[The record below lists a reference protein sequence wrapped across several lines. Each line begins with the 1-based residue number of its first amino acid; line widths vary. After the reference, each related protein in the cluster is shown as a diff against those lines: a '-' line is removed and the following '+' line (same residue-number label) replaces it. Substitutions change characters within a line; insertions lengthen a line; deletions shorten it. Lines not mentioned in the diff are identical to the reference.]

1 MIVQIVNG
9 WEKKW
14 FKPKERDNM
23 FTPHPNNF
31 AFFNPPRKID
41 SINTIIEFFD
51 DYKCLAKFKIHVY
64 EIDLYIPK
72 VKLAIKYLT
81 KDDCDY
87 DIEYRREEHEAIF

>member
-1 MIVQIVNG
+1 MG
-9 WEKKW
+9 GKKEEL
-14 FKPKERDNM
+14 FRPKERDNTV
-23 FTPHPNNF
+23 TPHPNCF

-87 DIEYRREEHEAIF
+87 DIEYRREEHEEIF